1 LIKHIRKQWAKFV
14 FAFGNVNLQ
23 TKLFASYILIILI
36 PIIVFSI
43 YIFNDF
49 YKTTIKDIIKA
60 NEYMLEMENNNIQN
74 NIELMER
81 TGQLAVSD
89 RNVTEYL
96 FASQEPDTE
105 SLINFSTNVVPNLLR
120 LQFNNPNIAHL
131 RLYTNNK
138 NVKEIWPIF
147 LNETRIAG
155 EPWHEEVVQK
165 QGMEV
170 WAFDSRDKDVMQRPL
185 NGVNDNV
192 GKISLL
198 REFRYP
204 NGSHVGIIQVD
215 MLLENF
221 FPKAFGKLQ
230 DDKSHILL
238 LDQSSQLIY
247 NKDVSFFNEIS
258 LPDLKTQ
265 FEKHKDNPNGYF
277 QVSFNG
283 SSYISMFRKLDHLDV
298 YLLNVISLDESFT
311 KINTTRNMLIFISMI
326 LIANLSLLTFLMNKF
341 ILKKLHLLRDSMKR
355 VRKGDFNVQID
366 IRGGGEVGELAHHFK
381 MMMGKINGLIAD
393 AVNKQAAAKE
403 AELKA
408 LKNQINSHFLYNTL
422 ENLKMMA
429 EIEAQYTIADTLTS
443 LGGMMRY
450 NLHSS
455 GNYVRFKDEINHIKN
470 YIAIMNVR
478 FEGRIQLDLQ
488 ITPEF
493 LEQEIL
499 KMSLQPIIENAIIH
513 GLTSSGAAKGSALLI
528 TIEAYE
534 NDHITFI
541 EIKNDGQGMSP
552 EQVKLINDNIR
563 LDDQVSENGIG
574 LRNVNQ
580 RLQMHYGIEFG
591 IQVESVQGEY
601 TKIVIRLPKLILTG
615 GLGDNAQ
622 TFDH

>member
-1 LIKHIRKQWAKFV
+1 
-14 FAFGNVNLQ
+14 
-23 TKLFASYILIILI
+23 LI

-326 LIANLSLLTFLMNKF
+326 LISNLSLLTFLMNKF
-341 ILKKLHLLRDSMKR
+341 ILKKLHILRDSMKR

-499 KMSLQPIIENAIIH
+499 KMSLQPIIENSIIH
-513 GLTSSGAAKGSALLI
+513 GLTSSGAARGSELLI

-541 EIKNDGQGMSP
+541 EIKNDGQGMLP

-601 TKIVIRLPKLILTG
+601 TKVVIRLPKLILTG